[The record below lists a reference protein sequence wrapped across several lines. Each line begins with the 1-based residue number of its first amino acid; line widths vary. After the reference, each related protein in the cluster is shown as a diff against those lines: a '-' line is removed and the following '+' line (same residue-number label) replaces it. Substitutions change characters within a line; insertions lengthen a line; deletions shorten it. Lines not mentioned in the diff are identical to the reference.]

1 MRSQALFPFN
11 FEKPTRRVMV
21 YAGSLDPDAAAARAN
36 RGCCQESQE
45 VNICANDEYPDGI
58 CTVLTAKTIDCIGGY
73 WNPGAQYSQ
82 GFCVNGITLP
92 LAGVESC
99 DAKVA
104 VRMTAYGGS
113 YEIDIFEDH
122 LTLVRTDD
130 PNEWDESI
138 DFGCIAGPV
147 ISETRAVGEK
157 IMHFV

>member
-1 MRSQALFPFN
+1 
-11 FEKPTRRVMV
+11 
-21 YAGSLDPDAAAARAN
+21 
-36 RGCCQESQE
+36 
-45 VNICANDEYPDGI
+45 
-58 CTVLTAKTIDCIGGY
+58 
-73 WNPGAQYSQ
+73 
-82 GFCVNGITLP
+82 
-92 LAGVESC
+92 
-99 DAKVA
+99 
-104 VRMTAYGGS
+104 MTAYGGS